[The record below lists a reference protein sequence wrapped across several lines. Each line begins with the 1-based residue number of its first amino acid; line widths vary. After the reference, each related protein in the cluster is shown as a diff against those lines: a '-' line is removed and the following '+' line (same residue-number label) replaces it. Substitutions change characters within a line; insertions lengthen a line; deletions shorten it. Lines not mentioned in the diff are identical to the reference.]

1 MSESIDG
8 NRDTRLS
15 EQKYAKRAAKRLR
28 DAKNMK
34 KWPENR
40 KIGLYEPKNAFFG
53 PIFRFLGPPGMKMK
67 QKRGEQWG
75 PGYGPQAAAMHTPPH
90 AANLFRCGRG
100 PIQNPDVLLR
110 NTMINEWCYRDDDR

>member
-1 MSESIDG
+1 LSESIDG

-90 AANLFRCGRG
+90 AAMPCRYGRG
-100 PIQNPDVLLR
+100 PIQTPDVR
-110 NTMINEWCYRDDDR
+110 AKRE